1 MKKNKRMRII
11 TTLFFTLFLG
21 HWMLAQTLRGIVRNQ
36 ESGTPLKEVKVVF
49 TAFNNRSFST
59 LSDENGA
66 FRLDTLPIGTGTLQ
80 VTVTGFVPFVLREV
94 VIAAGKDRIVNV
106 LLTEGIWQSDMSPVE
121 IVEPGHIRQVAPL
134 GEIPLTRE
142 QTLYNPMTYFDPARL
157 AAAYPGVAQTDDG
170 TNSMSIRGNNP
181 GLVRWRLNGMD
192 IVSPNHLPNAGTLTD
207 QPTSSSGGVMMLS
220 AQMLDNSSL
229 ITGAGL
235 AGYNDGIGGIMDLN
249 LRKGNTERHEQT
261 LQFGL
266 IGLDAAIEG
275 PLSKRKRGS
284 YLINYRYSFTGLL
297 GAMGVSFGGE
307 KITFQDV
314 AAHFYWPGKKQ
325 NSWSA
330 YIIGG
335 QSSNYYTPPDSATIF
350 KEQFN
355 IDFESRSVITGL
367 QFSGYAGKN
376 FSSKTGI
383 SFSFQSNDRT
393 QVQPSISFESNLVEE
408 GRLVFSSSNR
418 LKISPNTTLLA
429 GTNISTQTFYNFR
442 RETAPMTFA
451 QTDGNFTI
459 QLWLGGETTLKDG
472 QIKVHYGLTPL
483 VTSYGS
489 SLDPRI
495 QVSWRIADPHQLIF
509 STAAYSQSLPLWMQ
523 RTDGISLLRSSINA
537 VKYNY
542 QPNHKWLLS
551 SEFFFQGISNI
562 AVNDDDSDAYSFVN
576 QNEYP
581 RRFEDYITDGSAQN
595 VGLELSAQRR
605 LGNGW
610 FMNNG
615 LTLLRS
621 TYRGSDKVERRTRWD
636 VGQIAN
642 VTAGKE
648 WHRRL
653 KRNLSGRIFG
663 VSGRA
668 TYMGG
673 YRAAPVDVT
682 ASAQEQA
689 TIYDLSN
696 GYTERTPAYY
706 RLDGRV
712 YWKRSIGKKRN
723 STLAL
728 EFQNLTGRKNI
739 AYQYYD
745 PLTKVVTTK
754 YQLGT
759 IPNLSWRVEL

>member
-1 MKKNKRMRII
+1 MRFI

-21 HWMLAQTLRGIVRNQ
+21 HWAFAQTLRGTVRDQ
-36 ESGTPLKEVKVVF
+36 ENGQPLKEVRLVF
-49 TAFNNRSFST
+49 TAFNNTEFST
-59 LSDENGA
+59 WSDEKGQ
-66 FRLDTLPIGTGTLQ
+66 FRLDSLPIGTGTLQ
-80 VTVTGFVPFVLREV
+80 ASATDYVSFVLREI
-94 VIAAGKDRIVNV
+94 VIAAGKDRIVTV
-106 LLTEGIWQSDMSPVE
+106 LLTEGTWESDIPPVE

-192 IVSPNHLPNAGTLTD
+192 IISPNHLPNAGTLTD

-229 ITGAGL
+229 ITGAGM
-235 AGYNDGIGGIMDLN
+235 AGYNDGIAGIMDLN
-249 LRKGNTERHEQT
+249 LRKGNNERHEQT
-261 LQFGL
+261 IQLGL

-350 KEQFN
+350 KEQFK
-355 IDFESRSVITGL
+355 IDFESRSVIAGL

-383 SFSFQSNDRT
+383 SFSFQGNDRN
-393 QVQPSISFESNLVEE
+393 QVLGGNTVFQSSLTEE
-408 GRLVFSSSNR
+408 TRAVFSSSNR
-418 LKISPNTTLLA
+418 FKITPNTTLLM
-429 GTNISTQTFYNFR
+429 GTNISLYTFYNFR
-442 RETAPMTFA
+442 RETDPLIY
-451 QTDGNFTI
+451 QTEGDFMV

-472 QIKVHYGLTPL
+472 QIKVHYGLNPL
-483 VTSYGS
+483 VSLYGA
-489 SLDPRI
+489 SLDPRV
-495 QVSWRIADPHQLIF
+495 QVAWRIADPHQLIF
-509 STAAYSQSLPLWMQ
+509 SSAAYSQALPLWMQ
-523 RTDGISLLRSSINA
+523 WVRGTALLRSSINA

-542 QPNHKWLLS
+542 QPNAKWLLS
-551 SEFFFQGISNI
+551 SEAFFQRISNV
-562 AVNDDDSDAYSFVN
+562 AVNDDALDAYSFVN

-581 RRFEDYITDGSAQN
+581 QRFEDYANDGTAQN
-595 VGLELSAQRR
+595 LGLELSAQRR

-621 TYRGSDKVERRTRWD
+621 TYFGSDKVERSTRWD

-682 ASAQEQA
+682 ASEQEQA
-689 TIYDLSN
+689 TIYDISN

-712 YWKRSIGKKRN
+712 YWKRSIGMKRN

-728 EFQNLTGRKNI
+728 EFQNLTGRKNT